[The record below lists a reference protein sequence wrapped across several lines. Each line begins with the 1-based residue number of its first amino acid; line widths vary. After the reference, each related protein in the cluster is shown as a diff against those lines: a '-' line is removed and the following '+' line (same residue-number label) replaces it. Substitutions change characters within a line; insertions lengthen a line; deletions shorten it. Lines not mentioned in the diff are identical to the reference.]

1 MKDSFEELRQIGI
14 DNICPIRYAMSFI
27 GQKWK
32 IPLLWHLA
40 EHSPLRYNE
49 LKRAVPGI
57 TNIMLTQS
65 LRELEEHHL
74 VTRKQ
79 YDTVPPMVEYSLTE
93 RGQSLLPTLRAL
105 DAWGR
110 EQLELD
116 FAEAEQAARAQ
127 SGAGKPVD

>member
-93 RGQSLLPTLRAL
+93 RGKALLPTLRAL

-127 SGAGKPVD
+127 SGAAKSAD